1 MHRLKP
7 LRWLVFLLG
16 LGVALAIAGAG
27 VRPGRGLEIVGGWS
41 TDGTCSF
48 DVPNP
53 PAGDDYEL
61 ELVDVFPGCSSSYLV
76 AGFDEQGLPI
86 ISASNM
92 TLTKPDRAIAGYL
105 FDARGDT
112 LAVLEDKWAV
122 CPTGA
127 LTAEPELLV
136 WWPESWYER
145 VHEARIAAH
154 RVDLFRGSFSHDFKL
169 LHTNT
174 FDRALKAAGRGDS
187 LAVYTRA
194 LATVPGEEERLRV
207 PVDPL
212 YSADGGIAFTGGD
225 RHFAVVK
232 TDGGFHNVDR
242 FYMLFGQ
249 LSLSAGNEY
258 PLISI
263 EDIEGSHRGIF
274 CVDLD
279 NGETLWTNRMG
290 ISAPRTHA
298 ADLNGD
304 GIDELIVQCYSPE
317 NGVSGAGTTDAG
329 TSYVLCLD
337 QSGNVLWRKR
347 YIGVHIGTTAAA
359 ADVTGDGQP
368 EVVAVCSSTR
378 YMDMGYASVLSGSGR
393 TLAERSDLGGLYGL
407 AVADFNGDGADEIV
421 TGGPDGSV
429 VMLDGD
435 LNVVASFTDT
445 VDFTRVPN
453 WSSRTDTVPDIRD
466 IELEQL
472 YRRVVPYAAFDI
484 DGDGDIEILCLS
496 SAWAHV
502 RWRASKR
509 GTLTPPRGDFVV
521 LNGALEEEARVVIRP
536 EEWGLDRTPFD
547 APASLKTSIFPVDMD
562 GDGTREILLSNGIRG
577 LYVFKVTRAG
587 GGTP

>member
-7 LRWLVFLLG
+7 LRWLAFLLG

-27 VRPGRGLEIVGGWS
+27 VRPGRGLEIVGGWA
-41 TDGTCSF
+41 TDGTCYF
-48 DVPNP
+48 DAPNP

-61 ELVDVFPGCSSSYLV
+61 ELVDVFPGCSSPYLI

-86 ISASNM
+86 ISVSHITN
-92 TLTKPDRAIAGYL
+92 TKPDRTISAWL
-105 FDARGDT
+105 FNARGET

-127 LTAEPELLV
+127 LLPEPELLV
-136 WWPESWYER
+136 WWPKSWDKR
-145 VHEARIAAH
+145 VHDERIAAH
-154 RVDLFRGSFSHDFKL
+154 RVDLFRSNFSRDFKL
-169 LHTNT
+169 IHTNS
-174 FDRALKAAGRGDS
+174 FERALKAAWRGDS
-187 LAVYTRA
+187 LAVYTRL

-212 YSADGGIAFTGGD
+212 YSADGGIAFTDGD
-225 RHFAVVK
+225 RHFAVLK

-242 FYMLFGQ
+242 FYMLFAQ
-249 LSLSAGNEY
+249 LALSAGTEY
-258 PLISI
+258 PLLSI
-263 EDIEGSHRGIF
+263 EDIEGGHRGIF

-279 NGETLWTNRMG
+279 KGETLWTNRMG
-290 ISAPRTHA
+290 VSSVRTHA

-304 GIDELIVQCYSPE
+304 GIDELLVQCYSPE

-347 YIGVHIGTTAAA
+347 FVGVHIGTTAAA
-359 ADVTGDGQP
+359 ADVTGDGCP
-368 EVVAVCSSTR
+368 EVVALCSSTQH
-378 YMDMGYASVLSGSGR
+378 MDMGYASVLSGSGR

-421 TGGPDGSV
+421 TGGPDGSI

-435 LNVVASFTDT
+435 LTVVASFTDT

-453 WSSRTDTVPDIRD
+453 WSSGNGTVPDIRD
-466 IELEQL
+466 IKLEQL
-472 YRRVVPYAAFDI
+472 FRRVIPYAAFDI
-484 DGDGDIEILCLS
+484 DGDGDIETLCLS
-496 SAWAHV
+496 TAWAHE
-502 RWRASKR
+502 RWRSHR
-509 GTLTPPRGDFVV
+509 RNTLTPPRGDLVV
-521 LNGALEEEARVVIRP
+521 LDSALEEEARVVIRP
-536 EEWGLDRTPFD
+536 AEWGLARAPFD
-547 APASLKTSIFPVDMD
+547 APASLKTDIFPVDMD

-577 LYVFKVTRAG
+577 LYVFKVTHAG

>member
-48 DVPNP
+48 DAPNP

-61 ELVDVFPGCSSSYLV
+61 ELVDVFPGCSSSYLI

-86 ISASNM
+86 ISASHVTN
-92 TLTKPDRAIAGYL
+92 TKPDRAIAGYL
-105 FDARGDT
+105 FNARGDT
-112 LAVLEDKWAV
+112 LAVLADKWAV

-127 LTAEPELLV
+127 RPPEPELLV

-145 VHEARIAAH
+145 VHEQRIAAH
-154 RVDLFRGSFSHDFKL
+154 RVDLFRGNFSHDFKL
-169 LHTNT
+169 IHTNT
-174 FDRALKAAGRGDS
+174 FERALEAAGRGDS

-194 LATVPGEEERLRV
+194 LAIVPGEEERLRV

-212 YSADGGIAFTGGD
+212 YSADGGIAFTDGE

-249 LSLSAGNEY
+249 LALSAGNEY
-258 PLISI
+258 PLLSI
-263 EDIEGSHRGIF
+263 EDIEGGHRGIF

-279 NGETLWTNRMG
+279 TGETLWTNRMG
-290 ISAPRTHA
+290 ASAPRAHA

-347 YIGVHIGTTAAA
+347 YIGVHIGAIAAA
-359 ADVTGDGQP
+359 ADVTGDGYTD
-368 EVVAVCSSTR
+368 VVAVCSSTQH
-378 YMDMGYASVLSGSGR
+378 MDMGYVSVLSGSGR
-393 TLAERSDLGGLYGL
+393 TLAERTDLGGLYGI
-407 AVADFNGDGADEIV
+407 AVADFNGDGVDEIV

-429 VMLDGD
+429 LMLDGD
-435 LNVVASFTDT
+435 LNVLASFTDT

-453 WSSRTDTVPDIRD
+453 WSSRDGTAPDIRD
-466 IELEQL
+466 VELEQL
-472 YRRVVPYAAFDI
+472 YRRVIPYAAFDI
-484 DGDGDIEILCLS
+484 DGDGDIETLCLS
-496 SAWAHV
+496 GAWAHEH
-502 RWRASKR
+502 WRSHR
-509 GTLTPPRGDFVV
+509 RNTLRPPRGDLVV
-521 LNGALEEEARVVIRP
+521 LNSALEEEARVVIRSG
-536 EEWGLDRTPFD
+536 EGGLAEVPFD
-547 APASLKTSIFPVDMD
+547 APASLKTDIYPVDMD
-562 GDGTREILLSNGIRG
+562 GDSTREILLSNGSRG
-577 LYVFKVTRAG
+577 LYVFKITRAG